1 MKECTFL
8 VYKVVHSCYT
18 KVYSLI
24 LQICTILQQWFKML
38 KSYVKLSYFI
48 KTKYTAN
55 IRQTK
60 AAKWFQCNDSPLNKT
75 VVKTVKITKVIT
87 SCIIFNCIKLKGP
100 PFPLNPK
107 RLAGIWKVYSF
118 NITYLPMTGKH
129 IIFAPNI
136 MQLPWTIKK
145 Q

>member
-60 AAKWFQCNDSPLNKT
+60 AAK
-75 VVKTVKITKVIT
+75 
-87 SCIIFNCIKLKGP
+87 
-100 PFPLNPK
+100 
-107 RLAGIWKVYSF
+107 
-118 NITYLPMTGKH
+118 
-129 IIFAPNI
+129 
-136 MQLPWTIKK
+136 
-145 Q
+145 